1 MKKKINVT
9 EYASEIMSAL
19 SKGVLLTTKA
29 GDKVNSMT
37 ISWGML
43 GIEWGKPLFITVV
56 RESRFTRELLEKSP
70 EFTINIPLENKAG
83 NPSDKQII
91 GVCGSKS
98 GRDMDKIKELNLT
111 LEEPETISVPGLK
124 EFPLTLECRVVYRQL
139 QELQGISEE
148 DREKFYPQWE
158 ASEDILANRDRH
170 IAFYGE
176 IVNAYI
182 IE

>member
-9 EYASEIMSAL
+9 EYASEIMAAL

-29 GDKVNSMT
+29 EDKVNSMT

-56 RESRFTRELLEKSP
+56 RESRFTREMLEKNP
-70 EFTINIPLENKAG
+70 EFTINIPVG
-83 NPSDKQII
+83 DYDKQIMAI
-91 GVCGSKS
+91 CGSKS

-111 LEEPETISVPGLK
+111 LEDPEKISVPGIK
-124 EFPLTLECRVVYRQL
+124 ELPLTLECKAVYRQL

-148 DREKFYPQWE
+148 DREKFYPQME
-158 ASEDILANRDRH
+158 ANEDVWANRDRH

-176 IVNAYI
+176 IVDAYI
-182 IE
+182 IQ

>member
-9 EYASEIMSAL
+9 EYASEIMNAL

-29 GDKVNSMT
+29 GEKVNSMT

-56 RESRFTRELLEKSP
+56 RESRFTREMLEKNP
-70 EFTINIPLENKAG
+70 EFTINIPMGEY
-83 NPSDKQII
+83 DKQIM

-98 GRDMDKIKELNLT
+98 GRDMDKIKELNMT
-111 LEEPETISVPGLK
+111 VEEPETISVPGIREL
-124 EFPLTLECRVVYRQL
+124 PLTLECKVVYRQL
-139 QELQGISEE
+139 QELQGMSEE

-158 ASEDILANRDRH
+158 ENEDVLANRDRH

>member
-1 MKKKINVT
+1 MKKKINVMEHAT
-9 EYASEIMSAL
+9 EIMAAL

-29 GDKVNSMT
+29 GEKVNAMT

-43 GIEWGKPLFITVV
+43 GIEWGKPIFVTVV
-56 RESRFTRELLEKSP
+56 RESRFTREMFEKNA
-70 EFTINIPLENKAG
+70 EFTINIPIGEY
-83 NPSDKQII
+83 DKQII

-98 GRDMDKIKELNLT
+98 GRNIDKIMELNLT
-111 LEEPETISVPGLK
+111 LEEPETISVPGIK
-124 EFPLTLECRVVYRQL
+124 EFPLTLECKVIYRQI

-148 DREKFYPQWE
+148 DREKFYPQQ
-158 ASEDILANRDRH
+158 SPSDDCMANRDRH

-182 IE
+182 VE